1 MQMALF
7 FIFVVDFVAFVVV
20 SVTSELGYGVS
31 SFAEP
36 NITRRCRMSQ
46 ETLHRRKSRRTR
58 RQRRRC
64 RLEGKGGTIATQG
77 EAGIT
82 KEGISCKPYVEA

>member
-1 MQMALF
+1 MQMVLF

-20 SVTSELGYGVS
+20 LVASELGYGVS

-46 ETLHRRKSRRTR
+46 GALHRRRRRTR
-58 RQRRRC
+58 RRRRRC
-64 RLEGKGGTIATQG
+64 RLEGY
-77 EAGIT
+77 
-82 KEGISCKPYVEA
+82 PHDR